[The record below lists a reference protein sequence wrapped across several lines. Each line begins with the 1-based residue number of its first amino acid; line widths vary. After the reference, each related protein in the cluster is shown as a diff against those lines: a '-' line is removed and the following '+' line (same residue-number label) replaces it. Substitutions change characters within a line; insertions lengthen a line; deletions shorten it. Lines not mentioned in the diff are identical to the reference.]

1 MSKNIVVVSNN
12 QGKIVE
18 FKNILKDFNVYS
30 LKDLNIDI
38 DVEETGLTFEENA
51 ILKVNA
57 LKDEYDYV
65 IADDSGLEIVAL
77 DNQPGIYSNRFLGED
92 TPYSEKNPLVL
103 DLMKDKTDRRAKFT
117 SVIALAE
124 FGEVK
129 LFKGIIEGEISEAM
143 AGTNGF
149 GYNPIFYIPEYKQ
162 TMAEISDEIKNQ
174 VSHRALAIKQLEE
187 YLLSE

>member
-77 DNQPGIYSNRFLGED
+77 DNQPGIYSHRFLGED